1 MLASETVGR
10 DMEIVFIVVAFLL
23 GFAAAAVRLPPLVG
37 YLVAGFV
44 LHAFGYEST
53 DAIDVIADL
62 GVLLLLFGI
71 GLKLKLN
78 TLARP
83 VVWGTA
89 TAHLA
94 ITTAFIGAVFMV
106 LGAVGLP
113 RAADLSAGQAVLIGF
128 AFSFSSTVFAVKA
141 LEERNEAASL
151 AGRIAIG
158 ILVVQDIFAVL
169 FLTLSVDE
177 PPSVWAIPMVIAVI
191 AARPLYGWLLD
202 RAGHGE
208 LLVLLGLCIAVGAG
222 AETFAL
228 VGVKPDLGALIVGL
242 TLAGHRR
249 AEELA
254 ERLLGFK
261 DILLIGFFLSIGLDG
276 APGGAEML
284 IAGLVLVVLPL
295 KTAGYMFAM
304 TRFRLRARTSWH
316 GSVTLSNYSEFG
328 LIVVAVGI
336 EQGLIDAPW
345 ASVVAVA
352 VALSFALAAPLNT
365 ARYSLYQRMASRLT
379 NLEREPIA
387 ADDALIHTG
396 AARIL
401 VFGMGRVGEGAYD
414 ELVQRRGRVVLG
426 LDRRDEAVQTHVAA
440 GRHVVRGDALDS
452 EFWDRM
458 SLQPEIELVVL
469 AMGDHEANL
478 EAVRRI
484 KNYVP
489 QARIAAAALFRDERE
504 ELQRL
509 GVDTARNLYE
519 EAGQGLAD
527 DACDLLDQIDLA
539 RRE

>member
-1 MLASETVGR
+1 
-10 DMEIVFIVVAFLL
+10 MEIAFIVVAFLL

-37 YLVAGFV
+37 YLVAGFL

-53 DAIDVIADL
+53 DAIDTIADL

-71 GLKLKLN
+71 GLKLKLK

-83 VVWGTA
+83 VVWGGA
-89 TAHLA
+89 TAHLV
-94 ITTAFIGAVFMV
+94 ITTAVVGALFMV

-113 RAADLSAGQAVLIGF
+113 RASDLSAGQAVLIGF

-141 LEERNEAASL
+141 LEERDEAASL

-177 PPSVWAIPMVIAVI
+177 PPSLWAIPMVVAVI

-208 LLVLLGLCIAVGAG
+208 LLVLLGLCLAIGAG
-222 AETFAL
+222 AETFEL

-242 TLAGHRR
+242 TLASHRR
-249 AEELA
+249 AQELA
-254 ERLLGFK
+254 ERLLSFK

-276 APGGAEML
+276 APGGAELL

-295 KTAGYMFAM
+295 KTAGYLFAM

-336 EQGLIDAPW
+336 EQGLLDPPW

-352 VALSFALAAPLNT
+352 VAVSFALAAPLNT
-365 ARYSLYQRMASRLT
+365 ARYGLYQRMASRLAG
-379 NLEREPIA
+379 LEREPIM
-387 ADDALIHTG
+387 ADDALIDTG
-396 AARIL
+396 VARIL

-414 ELVQRRGRVVLG
+414 ELVQRRGQVVLG
-426 LDRRDEAVQTHVAA
+426 LDRHDEVVQTHAA
-440 GRHVVRGDALDS
+440 TGRHVVRGDALDS
-452 EFWDRM
+452 DFWDRM
-458 SLQPEIELVVL
+458 SLQPGIELVVL

-484 KNYVP
+484 KDYVP
-489 QARIAAAALFRDERE
+489 AARIAAAALFRDEQE
-504 ELQRL
+504 ELEGL

-527 DACDLLDQIDLA
+527 DACDLLDLIDGA